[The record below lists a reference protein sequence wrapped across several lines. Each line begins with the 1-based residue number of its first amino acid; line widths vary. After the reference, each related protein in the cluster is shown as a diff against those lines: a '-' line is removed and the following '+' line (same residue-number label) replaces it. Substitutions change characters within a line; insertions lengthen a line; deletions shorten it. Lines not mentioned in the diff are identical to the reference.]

1 MYNHKRLKLV
11 LLLTTAAS
19 PAIAQFQEGA
29 TVGNEPSQ
37 ILQLNKLQ
45 RLDNNQFLL
54 LKIACWFVY
63 SSYEPWGNNPGT
75 GSTVAA
81 LRATP

>member
-11 LLLTTAAS
+11 LLLITTAS

-37 ILQLNKLQ
+37 ILQLNKLL
-45 RLDNNQFLL
+45 RLDNNKF
-54 LKIACWFVY
+54 C
-63 SSYEPWGNNPGT
+63 S
-75 GSTVAA
+75 
-81 LRATP
+81 